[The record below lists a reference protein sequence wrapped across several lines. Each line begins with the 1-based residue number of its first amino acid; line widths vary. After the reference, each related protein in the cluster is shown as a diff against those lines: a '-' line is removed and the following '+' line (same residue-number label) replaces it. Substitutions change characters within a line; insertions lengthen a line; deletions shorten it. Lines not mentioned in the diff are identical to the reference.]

1 MLNWTCYAA
10 LCAVIIWHLHIT
22 TMTQQLVCS
31 GRLIGLGRPF
41 GHCNC
46 ADFSRG
52 CALIELSQRKR
63 GPSCPPNHVNIR
75 PHFVANGNS
84 NQFSLQAAAG
94 TVKINGK
101 ASRGELGKW
110 KNLDFDSL
118 HRRVKE
124 LKPTTTLVNRLTV
137 RQSRFLSSFF
147 RLFLVC
153 RYFSA
158 NTQSTHPLLARIE
171 KRK

>member
-1 MLNWTCYAA
+1 MLNWTCYAV

-110 KNLDFDSL
+110 KNLDFRLSAQTREGTEAHHNARKSFDS
-118 HRRVKE
+118 E
-124 LKPTTTLVNRLTV
+124 AKP
-137 RQSRFLSSFF
+137 FLSSFF
-147 RLFLVC
+147 FVCFLFVDI
-153 RYFSA
+153 FPP
-158 NTQSTHPLLARIE
+158 THSRPTRCSHG
-171 KRK
+171 